1 MTVRMNKMANTRK
14 KLTMRDCI
22 SATFAV
28 SASTFTLPALA
39 ASMVAISSSA
49 YADSRINNVSVIQTA
64 PAVTQ
69 LRLGFSSTPVLPT
82 AYQLADPS
90 RLVLDFDKVQ
100 NGLST
105 RATDYNV
112 GMIRDISALN
122 SDSTTRLIVGLK
134 QEGSYTTTISGNDL
148 LLTLSEPNRPTVNK
162 RIVRSATL
170 PPATTVAT
178 SVVTPAATSIVTP
191 IVTNKSSV
199 TVPNVVVTPDVYVTD
214 NTNLTTTPI
223 VTPIIETDSV
233 AVTPIVAGTTTVKK
247 PAPADT
253 MVVRV
258 NPLLDPR
265 LASSQVS
272 RQYSYDGLA
281 AVNFAT
287 ASDGG
292 GNVNI
297 TLANEAIPV
306 DVQRQGNKL
315 IVRLTGSTVPRNLLR
330 RLNVNSGLV
339 NSIDTSNQGQ
349 NGVVTI
355 NMNADY
361 EYQAFQS
368 GNQLTIGI
376 TKPELLREPT
386 LEEKVYTGE
395 ALSME
400 FQDVEIRTVLD
411 ILAQFTDMNI
421 VASDSVAGNI
431 TLRLINVPWDQAL
444 DIILKSKNL
453 GKRENG
459 NVILVAPS
467 AELATQEAQ
476 ELEAQLAVEAYEPL
490 RTEYIRL
497 SYAKAADVLTLIS
510 QGSGGSGGN
519 SNGTA
524 NNRIDD
530 NSTLL
535 SNRGTVTVDERT
547 NTLIIKDV
555 PRSIENIHNLI
566 SKIDIPV
573 RQVMIEARIVS
584 ASDTFSK
591 EIGVRWGILSNG
603 AANNRSLLVGGSNQT
618 INDLKNFTIESTT
631 INGQTVTYPKY
642 DISRP
647 DNLNVDL
654 GVANPAG
661 RIAFGLLSMS
671 DVMLDLEL
679 SALQADNRG
688 EVISTPKIL
697 TTDKQT
703 AKVSS
708 GTQIPYQE
716 AAASGATSTSFKEA
730 ALSLEATPNIT
741 PDGKIGLQLNITN
754 GTPTI
759 INGQVAISE
768 DAISTNVIVED
779 GQTIV
784 LGGIFRNRTS
794 NGVEKVP
801 FLGDLPYVGQAFR
814 RTMRN
819 NDKQELLIFV
829 TPKLINDGISRLN

>member
-1 MTVRMNKMANTRK
+1 MTVRNNKVMTMNNRVSSTFA
-14 KLTMRDCI
+14 I
-22 SATFAV
+22 SA
-28 SASTFTLPALA
+28 LA
-39 ASMVAISSSA
+39 MSMVAVSSSA
-49 YADSRINNVSVIQTA
+49 HAEQRINNVSVVQTA

-69 LRLGFSSTPVLPT
+69 MRLGFAGKPVLPA
-82 AYQLADPS
+82 AYQLDNPS
-90 RLVLDFDKVQ
+90 RLVLDFEKVQ
-100 NGLST
+100 NGLAS
-105 RATDYNV
+105 RFNEYNV
-112 GMIRDISALN
+112 GMIKDVTTLN
-122 SDSTTRLIVGLK
+122 SDNTTRLIVGLK
-134 QEGSYTTTISGNDL
+134 QAGNYTTAIEGNDL
-148 LLTLSEPNRPTVNK
+148 LLTISDPNRPVVNQ
-162 RIVRSATL
+162 
-170 PPATTVAT
+170 
-178 SVVTPAATSIVTP
+178 VVTNDPVQDVLNGNAGITTTAVVTP
-191 IVTNKSSV
+191 IVETSSV
-199 TVPNVVVTPDVYVTD
+199 AAAPIRTTATSSTVNKTQV
-214 NTNLTTTPI
+214 
-223 VTPIIETDSV
+223 
-233 AVTPIVAGTTTVKK
+233 
-247 PAPADT
+247 PADT

-258 NPLLDPR
+258 NPLLSPQ
-265 LASSQVS
+265 LAASQVS
-272 RQYSYDGLA
+272 KQYSYDGLT
-281 AVNFAT
+281 AVNFT
-287 ASDGG
+287 AGNDGG
-292 GNVNI
+292 GNVSI
-297 TLANEAIPV
+297 ALANEAIPV

-315 IVRLTGSTVPRNLLR
+315 VVRLTGSTVPRNLLR

-339 NSIDTSNQGQ
+339 DSIDTKNQGQ
-349 NGVVTI
+349 NGVITI
-355 NMNADY
+355 NVKEDY
-361 EYQAFQS
+361 EYQAYQS
-368 GNQLTIGI
+368 GNQLNINI
-376 TKPELLREPT
+376 RKPELLREPT
-386 LEEKVYTGE
+386 LEEKVYSGE

-400 FQDVEIRTVLD
+400 FQDVEIRSVLD

-467 AELATQEAQ
+467 TELAEQEAR
-476 ELEAQLAVEAYEPL
+476 ELEAQQAVESYAPL

-510 QGSGGSGGN
+510 QGSGSSGGSGTGN
-519 SNGTA
+519 TNSTD
-524 NNRIDD
+524 NN
-530 NSTLL
+530 TLL

-555 PRSIENIHNLI
+555 AESIENIHKLI
-566 SKIDIPV
+566 GKIDIPV

-584 ASDTFSK
+584 ATDSFSK

-603 AANNRSLLVGGSNQT
+603 AANNRNLLVGGSNQT
-618 INDLKNFTIESTT
+618 LWDLKDFDVETT
-631 INGQTVTYPKY
+631 TVNGQTVSYPKY

-661 RIAFGLLSMS
+661 SIAFGLLSMS

-697 TTDKQT
+697 TADKQT

-716 AAASGATSTSFKEA
+716 ASASGATTTSFKEA

-741 PDGKIGLQLNITN
+741 PDGKIGLQLVITN

-759 INGQVAISE
+759 INNQVAIAE
-768 DAISTNVIVED
+768 DSISTNVIVED

-784 LGGIFRNRTS
+784 LGGVFKNRSS
-794 NGVEKVP
+794 NGVDKVP
-801 FLGDLPYVGQAFR
+801 FLGDLPYIGRAFR
-814 RTMRN
+814 RDVRN
-819 NDKQELLIFV
+819 NSKEELLIFV

>member
-1 MTVRMNKMANTRK
+1 MTVRNNKVMMMSNRVSSAFA
-14 KLTMRDCI
+14 I
-22 SATFAV
+22 SA
-28 SASTFTLPALA
+28 LA
-39 ASMVAISSSA
+39 ISMVAVSSSA
-49 YADSRINNVSVIQTA
+49 HAAQRINNVSVVQTA

-69 LRLGFSSTPVLPT
+69 MRLGFVGLPVLPA
-82 AYQLADPS
+82 AYQLDDPS
-90 RLVLDFDKVQ
+90 RLVLDFEQVQ
-100 NGLST
+100 NGLAS
-105 RATDYNV
+105 RFNEYNI
-112 GMIRDISALN
+112 GMVNDVTTLS
-122 SDSTTRLIVGLK
+122 SDNTTRLIVGLK
-134 QEGSYTTTISGNDL
+134 QAGNYTTAIDGNDL
-148 LLTLSEPNRPTVNK
+148 LLTLTDPSRPVITNDPIQDVLNDNNGITTTAVVTP
-162 RIVRSATL
+162 IVETSTAPVTSVR
-170 PPATTVAT
+170 TVAT
-178 SVVTPAATSIVTP
+178 S
-191 IVTNKSSV
+191 
-199 TVPNVVVTPDVYVTD
+199 
-214 NTNLTTTPI
+214 
-223 VTPIIETDSV
+223 
-233 AVTPIVAGTTTVKK
+233 TTVVNNQVPK
-247 PAPADT
+247 DT

-258 NPLLDPR
+258 NPLLNPQ
-265 LASSQVS
+265 LAASQVS
-272 RQYSYDGLA
+272 KQYSYDGLT
-281 AVNFAT
+281 AVNFSAG
-287 ASDGG
+287 SNGG
-292 GNVNI
+292 GNVSVA
-297 TLANEAIPV
+297 LANEAIPV

-315 IVRLTGSTVPRNLLR
+315 VVRLTGSTVPRNLLR
-330 RLNVNSGLV
+330 RLNINSALV
-339 NSIDTSNQGQ
+339 SSIDTKNQGQ
-349 NGVVTI
+349 NGVITI
-355 NMNADY
+355 NMTEDY
-361 EYQAFQS
+361 EYQAYQS
-368 GNQLTIGI
+368 GNQLNISI
-376 TKPELLREPT
+376 SKPELLREPT
-386 LEEKVYTGE
+386 LEERVYSGE

-400 FQDVEIRTVLD
+400 FQDVEIRSVLD

-467 AELATQEAQ
+467 TELAEQEAR
-476 ELEAQLAVEAYEPL
+476 ELEAQQAVESYAPL

-497 SYAKAADVLTLIS
+497 SYAKAQDVLTLIS
-510 QGSGGSGGN
+510 QGSGSSGGSNTGN
-519 SNGTA
+519 SNTND
-524 NNRIDD
+524 NN
-530 NSTLL
+530 TLL

-555 PRSIENIHNLI
+555 ADSIENIHNLI

-584 ASDTFSK
+584 ATDSFSK

-618 INDLKNFTIESTT
+618 LADLKDFDIETT
-631 INGQTVTYPKY
+631 TVNGQTVSYPSY

-661 RIAFGLLSMS
+661 SIAFGLLSMS

-697 TTDKQT
+697 TADKQT

-716 AAASGATSTSFKEA
+716 ASASGATTTSFKEA

-741 PDGKIGLQLNITN
+741 PDGKIGLQLVITN

-759 INGQVAISE
+759 INNQVAIAE
-768 DAISTNVIVED
+768 DSISTNVIVED

-784 LGGIFRNRTS
+784 LGGVFKNRTTNEVS
-794 NGVEKVP
+794 KVP
-801 FLGDLPYVGQAFR
+801 FLGDLPYVGRAFR
-814 RTMRN
+814 RDIRSN
-819 NDKQELLIFV
+819 SKEELLIFV
-829 TPKLINDGISRLN
+829 TPKLINDGVSRLN

>member
-1 MTVRMNKMANTRK
+1 MTVRNNKVMMMSNRVSSAFA
-14 KLTMRDCI
+14 I
-22 SATFAV
+22 SA
-28 SASTFTLPALA
+28 LA
-39 ASMVAISSSA
+39 ISMVAVNSSA
-49 YADSRINNVSVIQTA
+49 HAAQRINNVSVVQTA

-69 LRLGFSSTPVLPT
+69 MRLGFAGLPVLPA
-82 AYQLADPS
+82 AYQLDDPS
-90 RLVLDFDKVQ
+90 RLVLDFEQVQ
-100 NGLST
+100 NGLAS
-105 RATDYNV
+105 RFNEYNI
-112 GMIRDISALN
+112 GMVNDVTTLS

-134 QEGSYTTTISGNDL
+134 QAGNYTTAIDGNDL
-148 LLTLSEPNRPTVNK
+148 LLTLTDPSRPVITNDPIQDVLNDNNA
-162 RIVRSATL
+162 II
-170 PPATTVAT
+170 TTAV
-178 SVVTPAATSIVTP
+178 VTP
-191 IVTNKSSV
+191 IVETSSV
-199 TVPNVVVTPDVYVTD
+199 PVAPVRTTATSPTVIN
-214 NTNLTTTPI
+214 NQ
-223 VTPIIETDSV
+223 
-233 AVTPIVAGTTTVKK
+233 
-247 PAPADT
+247 APTDT

-258 NPLLDPR
+258 NPLLNPQ
-265 LASSQVS
+265 LAASQVS
-272 RQYSYDGLA
+272 KQYSYDGLT
-281 AVNFAT
+281 AVNFSAGNN
-287 ASDGG
+287 GG
-292 GNVNI
+292 GNVSI
-297 TLANEAIPV
+297 ALANEAIPV

-315 IVRLTGSTVPRNLLR
+315 VVRLTGSTVPRNLLR
-330 RLNVNSGLV
+330 RLNINSGLV
-339 NSIDTSNQGQ
+339 SSIDTKNQGQ
-349 NGVVTI
+349 NGVITI
-355 NMNADY
+355 SMTEDY
-361 EYQAFQS
+361 EYQAYQS
-368 GNQLTIGI
+368 GNQLNVSIS
-376 TKPELLREPT
+376 KPELLREPT
-386 LEEKVYTGE
+386 LEERVYSGE

-400 FQDVEIRTVLD
+400 FQDVEIRSVLD

-459 NVILVAPS
+459 RVILVAP
-467 AELATQEAQ
+467 ATELAEQEAR
-476 ELEAQLAVEAYEPL
+476 ELEAQQAVESYAPL

-497 SYAKAADVLTLIS
+497 SYAKAQDVLTLIS
-510 QGSGGSGGN
+510 KGRGSSGGSNTGN
-519 SNGTA
+519 ANSSA
-524 NNRIDD
+524 NN
-530 NSTLL
+530 TLL

-555 PRSIENIHNLI
+555 ADSIENIHKLI

-584 ASDTFSK
+584 ATDSFSK

-618 INDLKNFTIESTT
+618 LADLKDFDIETT
-631 INGQTVTYPKY
+631 TVNGQTVSYPSY

-661 RIAFGLLSMS
+661 SIAFGLLSMS

-697 TTDKQT
+697 TADKQT

-716 AAASGATSTSFKEA
+716 ASASGATTTSFKEA

-741 PDGKIGLQLNITN
+741 PDGKIGLQLVITN

-759 INGQVAISE
+759 INNQVAIAE
-768 DAISTNVIVED
+768 DSISTNVIVED

-784 LGGIFRNRTS
+784 LGGVFKNRTTNEVS
-794 NGVEKVP
+794 KVP
-801 FLGDLPYVGQAFR
+801 FLGDLPYVGRAFR
-814 RTMRN
+814 KDVRN
-819 NDKQELLIFV
+819 NSKEELLIFV
-829 TPKLINDGISRLN
+829 TPKLINDGVSRLN

>member
-1 MTVRMNKMANTRK
+1 MTVRNNKVM
-14 KLTMRDCI
+14 TMSDRVSSSFAI
-22 SATFAV
+22 SA
-28 SASTFTLPALA
+28 LA
-39 ASMVAISSSA
+39 MSMVAISSSA
-49 YADSRINNVSVIQTA
+49 HAEQRINNVSVVQTA

-69 LRLGFSSTPVLPT
+69 MRLGFAGKPVLPA
-82 AYQLADPS
+82 AYQLDNPS
-90 RLVLDFDKVQ
+90 RLVLDFEQVQ
-100 NGLST
+100 NGLAS
-105 RATDYNV
+105 RFSEYNV
-112 GMIRDISALN
+112 GMINDVTTLN
-122 SDSTTRLIVGLK
+122 SDNTTRLIVGLK
-134 QEGSYTTTISGNDL
+134 QAGNYTTAIEGNNL
-148 LLTLSEPNRPTVNK
+148 LLTISDPSRPVVNQ
-162 RIVRSATL
+162 
-170 PPATTVAT
+170 
-178 SVVTPAATSIVTP
+178 VVTNDPVQDVLNGNAAITTTAVVTP
-191 IVTNKSSV
+191 IVESS
-199 TVPNVVVTPDVYVTD
+199 
-214 NTNLTTTPI
+214 
-223 VTPIIETDSV
+223 SV
-233 AVTPIVAGTTTVKK
+233 AVAPIKTRVVKNQAVATQ
-247 PAPADT
+247 APADT

-258 NPLLDPR
+258 NPLLSPQ
-265 LASSQVS
+265 LAASQVS
-272 RQYSYDGLA
+272 KQYSYDGLT
-281 AVNFAT
+281 AVNFT
-287 ASDGG
+287 KGNDGG
-292 GNVNI
+292 GNVSI
-297 TLANEAIPV
+297 ALANEAIPV

-315 IVRLTGSTVPRNLLR
+315 VVRLTGSTVPRNLLR

-339 NSIDTSNQGQ
+339 DSIDTKNQGQ
-349 NGVVTI
+349 NGVITI
-355 NMNADY
+355 NVKEDF
-361 EYQAFQS
+361 EYQAYQS
-368 GNQLTIGI
+368 GNQLNINI
-376 TKPELLREPT
+376 RKPELLREPT

-400 FQDVEIRTVLD
+400 FQDVEIRSVLD
-411 ILAQFTDMNI
+411 ILAQFTEMNI

-467 AELATQEAQ
+467 TELAEQEAR
-476 ELEAQLAVEAYEPL
+476 ELEAQQAVESYAPL

-510 QGSGGSGGN
+510 QGSGSSGGSGTGN
-519 SNGTA
+519 A
-524 NNRIDD
+524 NSVD
-530 NSTLL
+530 NNTLL

-555 PRSIENIHNLI
+555 AESIENIHKLI
-566 SKIDIPV
+566 GKIDIPV

-584 ASDTFSK
+584 ATDSFSK

-603 AANNRSLLVGGSNQT
+603 AANNRNLLVGGSNQT
-618 INDLKNFTIESTT
+618 LWDLKDFDVETT
-631 INGQTVTYPKY
+631 TVNGQTVSYPKY

-697 TTDKQT
+697 TADKQT

-716 AAASGATSTSFKEA
+716 ASASGATTTSFKEA

-741 PDGKIGLQLNITN
+741 PDGKIGLQLLITN

-759 INGQVAISE
+759 INNQVAIAE
-768 DAISTNVIVED
+768 DSISTNVIVED
-779 GQTIV
+779 GQTVV
-784 LGGIFRNRTS
+784 LGGVFKNRKS
-794 NGVEKVP
+794 NGVDKVP
-801 FLGDLPYVGQAFR
+801 FLGDLPYVGRAFR
-814 RTMRN
+814 KDVRN
-819 NDKQELLIFV
+819 NSKEELLIFV
-829 TPKLINDGISRLN
+829 TPKLINDGTSRLN

>member
-1 MTVRMNKMANTRK
+1 MTVRNNKVM
-14 KLTMRDCI
+14 TMSDRVSSSFAI
-22 SATFAV
+22 SV
-28 SASTFTLPALA
+28 LA
-39 ASMVAISSSA
+39 MSMVAISSSA
-49 YADSRINNVSVIQTA
+49 HAEQRINNVSVVQTA

-69 LRLGFSSTPVLPT
+69 MRLGFAGKPVLPA
-82 AYQLADPS
+82 AYQLDNPS
-90 RLVLDFDKVQ
+90 RLVLDFEQVQ
-100 NGLST
+100 NGLAS
-105 RATDYNV
+105 RFSEYNV
-112 GMIRDISALN
+112 GMINDVTTLN
-122 SDSTTRLIVGLK
+122 SDNTTRLIVGLK
-134 QEGSYTTTISGNDL
+134 QAGNYTTAIEGNNL
-148 LLTLSEPNRPTVNK
+148 LLTISDPSRPVVNQ
-162 RIVRSATL
+162 
-170 PPATTVAT
+170 
-178 SVVTPAATSIVTP
+178 VVTNDPVQDVLNGNAAITTTAVVTP
-191 IVTNKSSV
+191 IVESS
-199 TVPNVVVTPDVYVTD
+199 
-214 NTNLTTTPI
+214 
-223 VTPIIETDSV
+223 SV
-233 AVTPIVAGTTTVKK
+233 AVAPIKTRVVKNQAVATQ
-247 PAPADT
+247 APADT

-258 NPLLDPR
+258 NPLLSPQ
-265 LASSQVS
+265 LAASQVS
-272 RQYSYDGLA
+272 KQYSYDGLT
-281 AVNFAT
+281 AVNFT
-287 ASDGG
+287 KGNDGG
-292 GNVNI
+292 GNVSI
-297 TLANEAIPV
+297 ALANEAIPV

-315 IVRLTGSTVPRNLLR
+315 VVRLTGSTVPRNLLR

-339 NSIDTSNQGQ
+339 DSIDTKNQGQ
-349 NGVVTI
+349 NGVITI
-355 NMNADY
+355 NVKEDF
-361 EYQAFQS
+361 EYQAYQS
-368 GNQLTIGI
+368 GNQLNINI
-376 TKPELLREPT
+376 RKPELLREPT

-400 FQDVEIRTVLD
+400 FQDVEIRSVLD
-411 ILAQFTDMNI
+411 ILAHFTEMNI

-467 AELATQEAQ
+467 TELAEQEAR
-476 ELEAQLAVEAYEPL
+476 ELEAQQAVESYAPL

-510 QGSGGSGGN
+510 QGSGSSGGSGTGN
-519 SNGTA
+519 A
-524 NNRIDD
+524 NSVD
-530 NSTLL
+530 NNTLL

-555 PRSIENIHNLI
+555 AESIENIHKLI
-566 SKIDIPV
+566 GKIDIPV

-584 ASDTFSK
+584 ATDSFSK

-603 AANNRSLLVGGSNQT
+603 AANNRNLLVGGSNQT
-618 INDLKNFTIESTT
+618 LWDLKDFDVETT
-631 INGQTVTYPKY
+631 TVNGQTVSYPKY

-697 TTDKQT
+697 TADKQT

-716 AAASGATSTSFKEA
+716 ASASGATTTSFKEA

-741 PDGKIGLQLNITN
+741 PDGKIGLQLLITN

-759 INGQVAISE
+759 INNQVAIAE
-768 DAISTNVIVED
+768 DSISTNVIVED
-779 GQTIV
+779 GQTVV
-784 LGGIFRNRTS
+784 LGGVFKNRKS
-794 NGVEKVP
+794 NGVDKVP
-801 FLGDLPYVGQAFR
+801 FLGDLPYVGRAFR
-814 RTMRN
+814 KDVRN
-819 NDKQELLIFV
+819 NAKEELLIFV
-829 TPKLINDGISRLN
+829 TPKLINDGTSRLN

>member
-1 MTVRMNKMANTRK
+1 MTVRNNKVARNAK
-14 KLTMRDCI
+14 KLTMRECF
-22 SATFAV
+22 SATFAI
-28 SASTFTLPALA
+28 SASTFALPALA

-69 LRLGFSSTPVLPT
+69 LRLGFSNAPVLPT
-82 AYQLADPS
+82 AYQLADPN

-112 GMIRDISALN
+112 GMVKDITALN

-134 QEGSYTTTISGNDL
+134 QEGNYTTSISGNDL
-148 LLTLSEPNRPTVNK
+148 LLTLNEPNRPVANK
-162 RIVRSATL
+162 RIVRSTKTPTATEVVFPTNNPIL
-170 PPATTVAT
+170 TTPN
-178 SVVTPAATSIVTP
+178 SVI
-191 IVTNKSSV
+191 
-199 TVPNVVVTPDVYVTD
+199 VPNVVVTPDVVTD
-214 NTNLTTTPI
+214 GVTTTA
-223 VTPIIETDSV
+223 V
-233 AVTPIVAGTTTVKK
+233 VTPIVETSSVAVAPIVTGSTTVKNST
-247 PAPADT
+247 PADT

-272 RQYSYDGLA
+272 QQYSYDGLSA
-281 AVNFAT
+281 LNFT
-287 ASDGG
+287 AGGNGG
-292 GNVNI
+292 GNVTI
-297 TLANEAIPV
+297 ALANDAIPV

-339 NSIDTSNQGQ
+339 SSIDTANQGQ
-349 NGVVTI
+349 SGVITI

-376 TKPELLREPT
+376 SKPELLREPT

-411 ILAQFTDMNI
+411 ILAQFTEMNI
-421 VASDSVAGNI
+421 VASDSVAGSI

-453 GKRENG
+453 AKRENG

-519 SNGTA
+519 TGSGTSN
-524 NNRIDD
+524 RVDD
-530 NSTLL
+530 NNTLL
-535 SNRGTVTVDERT
+535 SNRGTVTIDNRT

-555 PRSIENIHNLI
+555 PRSIENIHKLI

-573 RQVMIEARIVS
+573 RQVMIEARIVN
-584 ASDTFSK
+584 ASDSFSK

-603 AANNRSLLVGGSNQT
+603 AANNRGLLVGGSNQT
-618 INDLKNFTIESTT
+618 ITDLKEFDIQSTT
-631 INGQTVTYPKY
+631 INGQTVSYPKY

-661 RIAFGLLSMS
+661 RIAFGLLGIS
-671 DVMLDLEL
+671 DLMLDLEL
-679 SALQADNRG
+679 SAMQADNRG
-688 EVISTPKIL
+688 EVISTPKVL

-703 AKVSS
+703 ARVSS

-716 AAASGATSTSFKEA
+716 AAASGASTTSFIEA

-741 PDGKIGLQLNITN
+741 PDGKIGLQLNIAN
-754 GTPTI
+754 GTPI
-759 INGQVAISE
+759 RSIDGQVAIAE
-768 DAISTNVIVED
+768 DSLSTNVIVED

-784 LGGIFRNRTS
+784 LGGVFKNSSS

-801 FLGDLPYVGQAFR
+801 FLGDLPYIGQAFR
-814 RTMRN
+814 RNTRN
-819 NDKQELLIFV
+819 NEKQELLIFI
-829 TPKLINDGISRLN
+829 TTKLINDGISRLD

>member
-1 MTVRMNKMANTRK
+1 MTVRNNKVM
-14 KLTMRDCI
+14 TMSDRVSSSFAI
-22 SATFAV
+22 SV
-28 SASTFTLPALA
+28 LA
-39 ASMVAISSSA
+39 MSMVAISSSA
-49 YADSRINNVSVIQTA
+49 HAEQRINNVSVVQTA

-69 LRLGFSSTPVLPT
+69 MRLGFAGKPVLPA
-82 AYQLADPS
+82 AYQLDNPS
-90 RLVLDFDKVQ
+90 RLVLDFEQVQ
-100 NGLST
+100 NGLAS
-105 RATDYNV
+105 RFSEYNV
-112 GMIRDISALN
+112 GMINDVTTLN
-122 SDSTTRLIVGLK
+122 SDNTTRLIVGLK
-134 QEGSYTTTISGNDL
+134 QAGNYTTAIEGNNL
-148 LLTLSEPNRPTVNK
+148 LLTISDPSRPVVNQ
-162 RIVRSATL
+162 
-170 PPATTVAT
+170 
-178 SVVTPAATSIVTP
+178 VVTNDPVQDVLNGNAAITTTAVVTP
-191 IVTNKSSV
+191 IVESS
-199 TVPNVVVTPDVYVTD
+199 
-214 NTNLTTTPI
+214 
-223 VTPIIETDSV
+223 SV
-233 AVTPIVAGTTTVKK
+233 AVAPIKTRVVKNQAVATQ
-247 PAPADT
+247 APADT

-258 NPLLDPR
+258 NPLLSPQ
-265 LASSQVS
+265 LAASQVS
-272 RQYSYDGLA
+272 KQYSYDGLT
-281 AVNFAT
+281 AVNFTKAN
-287 ASDGG
+287 DGG
-292 GNVNI
+292 GNVSI
-297 TLANEAIPV
+297 ALANEAIPV

-315 IVRLTGSTVPRNLLR
+315 VVRLTGSTVPRNLLR

-339 NSIDTSNQGQ
+339 DSIDTKNQGQ
-349 NGVVTI
+349 NGVITI
-355 NMNADY
+355 NVKEDF
-361 EYQAFQS
+361 EYQAYQS
-368 GNQLTIGI
+368 GNQLNINI
-376 TKPELLREPT
+376 RKPELLREPT

-400 FQDVEIRTVLD
+400 FQDVEIRSVLD
-411 ILAQFTDMNI
+411 ILAQFTEMNI

-467 AELATQEAQ
+467 TELAEQEAR
-476 ELEAQLAVEAYEPL
+476 ELEAQQAVESYAPL

-510 QGSGGSGGN
+510 QGSGSTGSSGTGN
-519 SNGTA
+519 A
-524 NNRIDD
+524 NSVD
-530 NSTLL
+530 NNTLL

-555 PRSIENIHNLI
+555 AESIENIHKLI
-566 SKIDIPV
+566 GKIDIPV

-584 ASDTFSK
+584 ATDSFSK

-603 AANNRSLLVGGSNQT
+603 AANNRNLLVGGSNQT
-618 INDLKNFTIESTT
+618 LWDLKDFDVETT
-631 INGQTVTYPKY
+631 TVNGQTVSYPKY

-697 TTDKQT
+697 TADKQT

-716 AAASGATSTSFKEA
+716 ASASGATTTSFKEA

-741 PDGKIGLQLNITN
+741 PDGKIGLQLLITN

-759 INGQVAISE
+759 INNQVAIAE
-768 DAISTNVIVED
+768 DSISTNVIVED
-779 GQTIV
+779 GQTVV
-784 LGGIFRNRTS
+784 LGGVFKNRTNNEVS
-794 NGVEKVP
+794 KVP
-801 FLGDLPYVGQAFR
+801 FLGDLPYVGRAFR
-814 RTMRN
+814 KDVRN
-819 NDKQELLIFV
+819 NSKEELLIFV
-829 TPKLINDGISRLN
+829 TPKLINDGTSRLN